1 MRKLLLATAIAMLPG
16 LSHATVIVATF
27 GQTSPN
33 DTVTA
38 TNNATNTTTT
48 ITITDAVVNLT
59 QFLGGAT
66 NGVDFT
72 LNATSVDA
80 ATTLGASAIQHYSGT
95 FSIFTGP
102 GHTGVDLLSGT
113 FSDAAFGA
121 LSGPGLVVSVNS
133 PPDTLSLTSAVL
145 PASELAS
152 PSSFGLTFTSLSP
165 ALSLVGAPGSQT
177 IGAFQAGF
185 SGNVSASPLAVPEP
199 AGLALVGMGLLGL
212 GAIRRGRGAYWA

>member
-1 MRKLLLATAIAMLPG
+1 MRALLLASVCAFVATAA
-16 LSHATVIVATF
+16 HATVIVATF

-38 TNNATNTTTT
+38 TNNSTDTTTT
-48 ITITDAVVNLT
+48 IAITDAVVNLT
-59 QFLGGAT
+59 QFLNGPA

-95 FSIFTGP
+95 FSIYTGP
-102 GHTGVDLLSGT
+102 GMTGVDLLSGT

-121 LSGPGLVVSVNS
+121 IGGPGLVVNVNN
-133 PPDTLSLTSAVL
+133 PPDALSLTSAVL
-145 PASELAS
+145 PASELQA

-165 ALSLVGAPGSQT
+165 ALSLVGAPGAET

-199 AGLALVGMGLLGL
+199 ASLAVLGLGLLGIA
-212 GAIRRGRGAYWA
+212 GIRRRAA